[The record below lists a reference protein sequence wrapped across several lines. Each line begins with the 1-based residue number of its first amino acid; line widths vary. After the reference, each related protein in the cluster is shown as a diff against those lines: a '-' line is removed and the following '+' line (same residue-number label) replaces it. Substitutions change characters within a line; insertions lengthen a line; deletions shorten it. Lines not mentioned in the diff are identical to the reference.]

1 MISLR
6 NSALA
11 LAVAM
16 AGLAAPAHAAD
27 PAVFDVATGQLRMPI
42 LQIDGNLKFR
52 NVVIQLLSPGQLRL
66 NDASVGADISFSSA
80 GNVLRIPQLSF
91 GGAIYPAVS
100 LTSPAFS
107 LVSFGEAV
115 IDGGSTG
122 GTYTLDVRVTA
133 QGTAVPPITINN
145 VPKPANQ
152 AEFCND
158 PALQQAVIQNAGVAQ
173 ATWSMTGCT
182 FSGNSGRMTGV
193 LNITS
198 PIALSVPVTAD
209 YTYR

>member
-11 LAVAM
+11 LSLAM
-16 AGLAAPAHAAD
+16 AGLAAAPAHAAD
-27 PAVFDVATGQLRMPI
+27 PAVFDAATGRLRMPI

-52 NVVIQLLSPGQLRL
+52 DVVIQLISPGSLQL
-66 NDASVGADISFSSA
+66 NDPSVGASISFSSS
-80 GNVLRIPQLSF
+80 GNVLRMPQLSF
-91 GGAIYPAVS
+91 GGAVYPAVS
-100 LTSPAFS
+100 LTSPGFT

-115 IDGGSTG
+115 IDAGSPSS
-122 GTYTLDVRVTA
+122 YTLDVRVTA

-145 VPKPANQ
+145 VPKPASQ

-158 PALQQAVIQNAGVAQ
+158 PALQQAVIQNAGISQ
-173 ATWSMTGCT
+173 ATWSMTGCSFNGT
-182 FSGNSGRMTGV
+182 SGRMDGLLT
-193 LNITS
+193 ITS
-198 PIALSVPVTAD
+198 PIALSIPVTAN